1 MPPPNDGDIT
11 VTSIAREERPREA
24 VSLRVLFEAERGPV
38 SVPPVPLS
46 GAPLPVGRQIVERGI
61 QLRDPRASRRHAIF
75 HPTKG
80 PGVMLE
86 DVSSNGTFVNGE
98 RVSGS
103 RVLEDGDLV
112 RIGDSFLVVRWA
124 PAEIGDAEVPE
135 IEGRHPAMRALRRTI
150 ASVAPTDAKVLVV
163 GESGTGKELV
173 ARAIH
178 ERSGRPGPFIAVNC
192 GAIPESLAE
201 SQLFGH
207 VAGAFTGAQGAH
219 TGFVRAADRGTLF
232 LDEIGELSLVLQP
245 KLLRALEERKVVPV
259 GEDRAHR
266 RRRAPRRGHQPR
278 PPARGGRRPLPG
290 RPLRARGRLRDP
302 HAAPA
307 RAARGRAPA
316 ADALPRAGRGAPLA
330 RSRRGPL
337 AALLPLQ
344 RARAEGD
351 RHAAA
356 HRRGGAVGAPAL
368 HRGAPARAGRL
379 GAAGQ
384 RHAPLPRAA
393 PAAAA
398 EAQGSAAQQGGGG
411 RAHARVRRE
420 HLAGGPRARPLAP
433 AGVPLPR
440 AVGPLHRG
448 LRQGRV
454 GPR

>member
-46 GAPLPVGRQIVERGI
+46 GAPLPIGRQIVERGI

-259 GEDRAHR
+259 GKTEPIDVDVRLVAATNR
-266 RRRAPRRGHQPR
+266 ELLREVDAGRFRGDLY
-278 PPARGGRRPLPG
+278 ARVAGYVIHTL
-290 RPLRARGRLRDP
+290 PLRERREDVLPLLMRFLGPGVARPSPDLAEALLLHSFRFNVRELKEIATQLRIDGAGLSELPLSIVARRLEQVASVPPVSGTRPSLERLPPPPQKPKDP
-302 HAAPA
+302 PPSKEVVDALMHEYGANISQVA
-307 RAARGRAPA
+307 RALG
-316 ADALPRAGRGAPLA
+316 
-330 RSRRGPL
+330 RSRRQVYRYL
-337 AALLPLQ
+337 ELW
-344 RARAEGD
+344 
-351 RHAAA
+351 
-356 HRRGGAVGAPAL
+356 
-368 HRGAPARAGRL
+368 
-379 GAAGQ
+379 
-384 RHAPLPRAA
+384 
-393 PAAAA
+393 
-398 EAQGSAAQQGGGG
+398 
-411 RAHARVRRE
+411 
-420 HLAGGPRARPLAP
+420 
-433 AGVPLPR
+433 
-440 AVGPLHRG
+440 G
-448 LRQGRV
+448 LSIEDYGK
-454 GPR
+454 GE